1 MATKKTRAK
10 RRKPRRE
17 TFVLPENAIA
27 DLERVMRSFCTST
40 KTEAVKQA
48 LRLASRLSVFAEKG
62 YAVYVVPTV
71 SRDEIRVP
79 GAVMFD
85 LPVVVTATLEAAG
98 AAGAT
103 CCAGA
108 AGDTVAEEA

>member
-10 RRKPRRE
+10 KRKPRRE

-62 YAVYVVPTV
+62 LVFYGIPVDDPAPERSVH
-71 SRDEIRVP
+71 
-79 GAVMFD
+79 FD
-85 LPVVVTATLEAAG
+85 LPVYQVATSAL
-98 AAGAT
+98 
-103 CCAGA
+103 
-108 AGDTVAEEA
+108 VQLPIEEAHDAQ